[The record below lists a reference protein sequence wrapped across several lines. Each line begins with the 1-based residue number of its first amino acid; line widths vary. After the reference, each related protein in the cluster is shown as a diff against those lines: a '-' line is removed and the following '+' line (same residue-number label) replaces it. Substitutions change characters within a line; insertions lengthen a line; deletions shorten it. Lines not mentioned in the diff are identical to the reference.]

1 MIFNRKGH
9 ETDSNHYYISTIKY
23 IANKLLIK
31 YFYDF
36 YILLYRGCRIIF
48 LYKPKTFK
56 SQQCYLV

>member
-9 ETDSNHYYISTIKY
+9 KTDSNHYYISTIKF

-36 YILLYRGCRIIF
+36 YILLYRGCRITF
-48 LYKPKTFK
+48 PFNPKTFK
-56 SQQCYLV
+56 SQQCNLV